1 MEALKV
7 LLEPLCGRG
16 ERIGGT
22 EVSGRSGGGR
32 GIASREKTAQV
43 SQRGSRNLGFAAGRA
58 RRGDDATTR
67 TPRVRGRRREH
78 AVEMTKARDTYLRGV
93 ESAAL
98 GVHLDG
104 GADRSGSVR
113 EADANPVGIAD
124 AGNGR
129 AGEAHGD
136 RGHDTARG
144 ARAEGRTSHAGAARG
159 GDDGDDP
166 DARDGSVGSHLA
178 SSFTRASTGA
188 EDYRVSES
196 ARSVRGDCDLERPVR
211 LRS

>member
-1 MEALKV
+1 
-7 LLEPLCGRG
+7 
-16 ERIGGT
+16 
-22 EVSGRSGGGR
+22 
-32 GIASREKTAQV
+32 
-43 SQRGSRNLGFAAGRA
+43 
-58 RRGDDATTR
+58 
-67 TPRVRGRRREH
+67 
-78 AVEMTKARDTYLRGV
+78 MTKARDTYLRGV

-136 RGHDTARG
+136 RGHDTARR